1 MGHNLG
7 SSSGSKWVSGGFHSP
22 AIGAQGIPMNSSKP
36 RKLKIFFG
44 GRGSNG
50 HPYVIAMK
58 LIGPI
63 LRENSSPVDPSASR
77 NRCKKVKPE
86 ASSACLCVLAAWRTI
101 YAWTSASASS
111 GASRG
116 RALHRAQCTA
126 RRALHQCIPKVHPT
140 CWRAAAKS
148 RPNAFDLTCSL
159 FQTVLSLPARLE
171 SVLDEM

>member
-1 MGHNLG
+1 M
-7 SSSGSKWVSGGFHSP
+7 
-22 AIGAQGIPMNSSKP
+22 GAQGIPTQGF
-36 RKLKIFFG
+36 LKTKKIENIFG
-44 GRGSNG
+44 GSSICDCSEAHRTHFEGEL
-50 HPYVIAMK
+50 IACRSFCIKK
-58 LIGPI
+58 L
-63 LRENSSPVDPSASR
+63 LQESEA
-77 NRCKKVKPE
+77 CE

-148 RPNAFDLTCSL
+148 RPTAFDLTCSL

>member
-1 MGHNLG
+1 MGVRR
-7 SSSGSKWVSGGFHSP
+7 VSLNCNGCSRDPQGFL
-22 AIGAQGIPMNSSKP
+22 KP
-36 RKLKIFFG
+36 KNLKIFFLG
-44 GRGSNG
+44 WGSNG

-58 LIGPI
+58 LIRPI
-63 LRENSSPVDPSASR
+63 LMENWSPVDPSASR

-101 YAWTSASASS
+101 SAWTSASASS

-148 RPNAFDLTCSL
+148 RPTAFDLTCSL